1 MADRHPASMLRGRHS
16 ECDVLNRLLEAVR
29 AGRSG
34 ALVMRGEPG
43 IGKTSLLGY
52 AIEAAS
58 ELRIMRAVGV
68 ESEIELAFAGL
79 HRLFVPMLGRL
90 DGLPDPQRDALQ
102 TAFGLSPGAVPDR
115 FLVGLAVLSL
125 LSDAAEERPL
135 LCIVDD
141 AQWLDRASA
150 QALAFA
156 ARRLLAE
163 SIVMVFA
170 TREPSEELKGPPELV
185 VQGLGVRDARELLGS
200 VMRGPMDERVQDRIV
215 AEARGNPLALMEL
228 LRGLSP
234 AQLAGGFWL
243 PSELPLSSRIEE
255 SFQQR
260 IEALPAE
267 SRRLLLLAAADPVGD
282 SALFRRAAERI
293 GLSDDALEP
302 AEADGLLEFGAP
314 VRFRHPLVRSAVYRA
329 APLEERQSVHRALA
343 EVTDPELDPDRR
355 AWHRAQAV
363 AGPDENVAAEL
374 ERSADRAQGRGGLAA
389 AAAFLERAVGL
400 TPTPARRARRALAAA
415 HAKHLSGAPDVAL
428 QLLTT
433 ADAGPLDELGR
444 ARVDLLRAQVAYAQN
459 RGSDAPP
466 LLLRAA
472 KRLEPL
478 DVGLAR
484 ATYLEA
490 LAAAQFAGR
499 FAVEGNV
506 VEAAHAALA
515 APQASQP
522 PRASDLLLD
531 GLATLIAKGYEPG
544 APMVRR
550 ALSAFRSR
558 DMSDGEA
565 QWIGLA
571 CRTAVDVWITTVG
584 RSSPSG
590 WWRSPDARAI

>member
-1 MADRHPASMLRGRHS
+1 MADRRPASMLRGRHS
-16 ECDVLNRLLEAVR
+16 ECDVLDRLVEAVR

-34 ALVMRGEPG
+34 ALVVRGEAG
-43 IGKTSLLGY
+43 IGKTALLGY
-52 AIEAAS
+52 AIESAS
-58 ELRIMRAVGV
+58 DLRIMRAVGV
-68 ESEIELAFAGL
+68 ESEMELAFAGL
-79 HRLFVPMLGRL
+79 HQLCVPMLGRL

-135 LCIVDD
+135 LCVVDD

-163 SIVMVFA
+163 SIVKVFA
-170 TREPSEELKGPPELV
+170 TREPSEEFKGLPELV
-185 VQGLGVRDARELLGS
+185 VQGLGVRDARGLLGS
-200 VMRGPMDERVQDRIV
+200 VVRGPLDERVQDRIV
-215 AEARGNPLALMEL
+215 AETRGNPLALLEL

-243 PSELPLSSRIEE
+243 PSELPLSGRIEE

-267 SRRLLLLAAADPVGD
+267 SRRLLLLAAAEPVGD
-282 SALFRRAAERI
+282 RALFRRAAERI
-293 GLSDDALEP
+293 GLGDHALEP
-302 AEADGLLEFGAP
+302 AEAEGLLEFGAP
-314 VRFRHPLVRSAVYRA
+314 VHFRHPLVRSAVYRA
-329 APLEERQSVHRALA
+329 PPPEERQSVHRALA

-363 AGPDENVAAEL
+363 AGPDEDVAAEL

-400 TPTPARRARRALAAA
+400 TPDPACRARRALAAA
-415 HAKHLSGAPDVAL
+415 HARHLSGAPDVAL

-433 ADAGPLDELGR
+433 ADAGLLDELGR

-478 DVGLAR
+478 GRR
-484 ATYLEA
+484 AGPGDL
-490 LAAAQFAGR
+490 
-499 FAVEGNV
+499 
-506 VEAAHAALA
+506 
-515 APQASQP
+515 
-522 PRASDLLLD
+522 PRGTRRS
-531 GLATLIAKGYEPG
+531 T
-544 APMVRR
+544 VRR
-550 ALSAFRSR
+550 PLR
-558 DMSDGEA
+558 
-565 QWIGLA
+565 
-571 CRTAVDVWITTVG
+571 G
-584 RSSPSG
+584 R
-590 WWRSPDARAI
+590 W